1 MPRIG
6 FSKGTIIGPIWL
18 KLMTPEGG
26 SLKSE
31 FQRLLQLEFNSLL
44 SAHGT
49 FITQG
54 ARGAVINAVSAA
66 FSQD

>member
-6 FSKGTIIGPIWL
+6 FPKRTIIGPIWL
-18 KLMTPEGG
+18 RLMTPEGG
-26 SLKSE
+26 SLESE

-49 FITQG
+49 FLNQG

-66 FSQD
+66 FNLD